1 MGDKMKKYIKKLK
14 TAVTIYFSRFINLIF
29 IIFTRL
35 DKNKILFLS
44 DVRENLGGNL
54 KEMYDY
60 INDDFKKIVILKRE
74 RSVKRSLKEKIVL
87 IYHLSTSK
95 YILLDDFSNSISCLI
110 LRKNQEVVQLWHG
123 PGAFKKMGYSRSDQK
138 RGLLSKYRFHRNYT
152 KAIVTSPDIKWCFK
166 EGFGMNDNAVVGAT
180 GYPRTDIFFN
190 DKYKDNTKK
199 EFYKKYPKIKNKK
212 LILFAPTYRGNSLP
226 TATYDFDKLD
236 LDKLYKELKKEYVF
250 IFKWHPAI
258 YNNLKNGTIKDYD
271 LSKYKDFFYD
281 LSEYRDINDLL
292 LVCDTLIT
300 DYSSVIFDYVL
311 LKKPVIYFTY
321 DLNKYEEERGLYF
334 PFKDYIYG
342 SIAKTTNELIK
353 SIKERKMYEDERKKF
368 IKKFMISCDGNST
381 KKTYEF
387 IFKKKKY

>member
-1 MGDKMKKYIKKLK
+1 MK
-14 TAVTIYFSRFINLIF
+14 
-29 IIFTRL
+29 
-35 DKNKILFLS
+35 
-44 DVRENLGGNL
+44 
-54 KEMYDY
+54 
-60 INDDFKKIVILKRE
+60 
-74 RSVKRSLKEKIVL
+74 
-87 IYHLSTSK
+87 
-95 YILLDDFSNSISCLI
+95 
-110 LRKNQEVVQLWHG
+110 
-123 PGAFKKMGYSRSDQK
+123 
-138 RGLLSKYRFHRNYT
+138 
-152 KAIVTSPDIKWCFK
+152 
-166 EGFGMNDNAVVGAT
+166 DNAVVGAT

-199 EFYKKYPKIKNKK
+199 EFYKKYPKLKNKK
-212 LILFAPTYRGNSLP
+212 IILFAPTYRGNSLP

-236 LDKLYKELKKEYVF
+236 LDKIYKELKKEYVF

-342 SIAKTTNELIK
+342 NIAKTTNELIK